1 MEFVFPH
8 RNSPP
13 SGQRVGD
20 SQPPNSIH
28 ARLPL
33 RHQANFAAFVPRER
47 PKLAFF
53 KPCCKKITQRNIN
66 FLSGELPF
74 CRWLDATVLRI
85 CDRFY
90 WLKRAFTCPRP
101 RFDCRG
107 ACRNRLSV
115 SISVC
120 NCEILRARLGEE
132 TKPWWF
138 RSQPPRGGVCGL
150 EGRMTAAPGWVSG
163 EPDSSCGNRLSGDAN
178 ERRQFCRAGPRTDP
192 FGSAALRRRFRQTES
207 CSEPRRQSDELFAL
221 DDRCDAPSPTLQA
234 WVELAWLS
242 YCRGSTSLNETRRC
256 RASSQSARR
265 GKPRLCTRLTRLSPR
280 SEG

>member
-47 PKLAFF
+47 PQLAFF
-53 KPCCKKITQRNIN
+53 TPCCKKITQRKIN

-90 WLKRAFTCPRP
+90 WLKRAFNCPRP

-178 ERRQFCRAGPRTDP
+178 KRPQFCRAGPRTAP
-192 FGSAALRRRFRQTES
+192 FGSARLRRRFRQAES
-207 CSEPRRQSDELFAL
+207 CSEPRRQSG
-221 DDRCDAPSPTLQA
+221 QA
-234 WVELAWLS
+234 V
-242 YCRGSTSLNETRRC
+242 C
-256 RASSQSARR
+256 ARR
-265 GKPRLCTRLTRLSPR
+265 STQRARLRPFRPGSNSRGCHIVAARRP
-280 SEG
+280 

>member
-1 MEFVFPH
+1 VTARARRADRQGARSLEFVFPH

-47 PKLAFF
+47 PQLAFF
-53 KPCCKKITQRNIN
+53 TPCCKKITQRNIN

-107 ACRNRLSV
+107 
-115 SISVC
+115 
-120 NCEILRARLGEE
+120 
-132 TKPWWF
+132 P
-138 RSQPPRGGVCGL
+138 
-150 EGRMTAAPGWVSG
+150 
-163 EPDSSCGNRLSGDAN
+163 
-178 ERRQFCRAGPRTDP
+178 AGT
-192 FGSAALRRRFRQTES
+192 GSASQYRFAIVRS
-207 CSEPRRQSDELFAL
+207 CA
-221 DDRCDAPSPTLQA
+221 
-234 WVELAWLS
+234 LAWAKRPSLGGFDLS
-242 YCRGSTSLNETRRC
+242 RPGEACA
-256 RASSQSARR
+256 ASKA
-265 GKPRLCTRLTRLSPR
+265 
-280 SEG
+280 E